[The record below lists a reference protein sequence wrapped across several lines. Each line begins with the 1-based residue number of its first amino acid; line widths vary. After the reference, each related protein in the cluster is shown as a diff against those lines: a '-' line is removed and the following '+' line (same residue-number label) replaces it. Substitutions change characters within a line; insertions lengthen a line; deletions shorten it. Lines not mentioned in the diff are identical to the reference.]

1 MARQMSKLLPSIST
15 SFYIDLLLKNLF
27 NVEIAKNHPKVT
39 VTFFSNIAKRNVAE
53 NVGINRWCIWNNI
66 CSQNKLLILPTEVT
80 QALKKITLFFR
91 TRSIWRTW
99 WSYIYIQ
106 VYVYSIHMYIYTC
119 MYVCIKHIYLPTFY
133 IHWPEFLNQFHQ
145 FLFIPLLMAKNP
157 LHHMRCMQ
165 PCQIAALKI
174 TCQKNC
180 S

>member
-106 VYVYSIHMYIYTC
+106 VYVYSIHMYIYIYMHVR
-119 MYVCIKHIYLPTFY
+119 MYKTYISTYILHTLTGVLESVSSISFHPTFDG
-133 IHWPEFLNQFHQ
+133 
-145 FLFIPLLMAKNP
+145 
-157 LHHMRCMQ
+157 
-165 PCQIAALKI
+165 
-174 TCQKNC
+174 
-180 S
+180 

>member
-53 NVGINRWCIWNNI
+53 NVGINRWCVWNNI

-80 QALKKITLFFR
+80 QALKDHFGFPNEVNLKNLMIIHIHICIFIFYT
-91 TRSIWRTW
+91 
-99 WSYIYIQ
+99 YIYM
-106 VYVYSIHMYIYTC
+106 HLRMYKI
-119 MYVCIKHIYLPTFY
+119 IKHIYIYIY

-145 FLFIPLLMAKNP
+145 FLFILLLMAKNP
-157 LHHMRCMQ
+157 LHHMRCMK
-165 PCQIAALKI
+165 PCNIAALKI

-180 S
+180 F